1 MKQCILRNYAVLA
14 GVVNKT
20 LKKKKE
26 RKEIVYSNKLVSAA

>member
-20 LKKKKE
+20 LKKK
-26 RKEIVYSNKLVSAA
+26 RKEIIYSNKLVSAA